1 MVHPLNT
8 RKPLHLAVATA
19 LATLPAMSSADVEHT
34 EKVVVTGQST
44 NADVVIGSGDL
55 SKVQA
60 QNLSDIFRKEP
71 SVQVGG
77 GGTNTA
83 QKIYVRGLE
92 DTQLN
97 VTIDGAYQSGTMFHH
112 QGRLQIEP
120 ELLKEVEVEAGAG
133 AATSGPGA
141 LGGSIRFTTKDP
153 EDLIKEGN
161 EFGGL
166 VKASYGN
173 NADYIKVH
181 TTVAAKA
188 SDTISVMAS
197 WTQAD
202 ADNYQDGNGD
212 DQAHTPV
219 DQKVG
224 LFKLHAKPSKDQ
236 DIRFSHSE
244 TTDEGTRNFR
254 ANQNLRLGANDATPL
269 DLARKTTTLNYNYN
283 PENDLID
290 MELTLY
296 RNEVDMK
303 QTAPSGFAAAAFGT
317 NTPEVVTYGM
327 DLRNTSIVDKHSLT
341 YGFDYRDEKG
351 SATHSDLAPPATGW
365 TGTRTDNT
373 ALFGL
378 YLQDNFRPND
388 DWLLSAGLRYDHGEF
403 DSWDGHSVQH
413 DEFSPNASATYFF
426 NQDLN
431 VRLGYAI
438 AHRTPSV
445 REAYIIGNSAF
456 DPNITSEKAENI
468 EIALNYE
475 KNGLTFDAEI
485 YRQDIK
491 DPHNIYGYANETD
504 DIKIYGYALQLGYEW
519 ENLSANFSVTDN
531 DPEKGS
537 IALYDAHPHGTS
549 VGRTWMATLDYSIPQ
564 HNLSLGWNARLVED
578 LEDVPA
584 GSSIKEGYD
593 LHDVYA
599 EWKPNGDE
607 DLTLTFSVNNLFGE
621 LYYDHA
627 TQSDRSGSTIGN
639 YEQGRDIRLS
649 VAYQF

>member
-1 MVHPLNT
+1 MFLPLNS
-8 RKPLHLAVATA
+8 RKPLPLAVAAA
-19 LATLPAMSSADVEHT
+19 LATLPATSSADVEQT
-34 EKVVVTGQST
+34 DKLVVTGQSAT
-44 NADVVIGSGDL
+44 IDAVIDSDDL
-55 SKVQA
+55 SKIQA
-60 QNLSDIFRKEP
+60 QSLSDIFRKEP
-71 SVQVGG
+71 SIQVGG

-153 EDLIKEGN
+153 EDLIKEGKD
-161 EFGGL
+161 FGGL
-166 VKASYGN
+166 VKASYGD
-173 NADYIKVH
+173 NADYVKVH
-181 TTVAAKA
+181 TTLAAKA
-188 SDTISVMAS
+188 SDNISLLAS

-202 ADNYQDGNGD
+202 ADNYQDGDGD
-212 DQAHTPV
+212 EQDNTPV
-219 DQKVG
+219 DQTVG
-224 LFKLHAKPSKDQ
+224 LFKLHAKPSADQ
-236 DIRFSHSE
+236 DIRFSHSD

-254 ANQNLRLGANDATPL
+254 VNQNLRLGNNDATPL

-290 MELTLY
+290 TEFTLY
-296 RNEVDMK
+296 RNEVNMK
-303 QTAPSGFAAAAFGT
+303 QTAPGGLGAVFGT
-317 NTPEVVTYGM
+317 NTPEVVTYGL
-327 DLRNTSIVDKHSLT
+327 DLRNTSIIDKHSVT

-351 SATHSDLAPPATGW
+351 SATHSDLAPPASGW

-373 ALFGL
+373 ELFGL
-378 YLQDNFRPND
+378 YIQDNYRLND

-403 DSWDGHSVQH
+403 DSWDGHSVSH
-413 DEFSPNASATYFF
+413 DEFSPNASATYFV
-426 NQDLN
+426 NDALN

-445 REAYIIGNSAF
+445 REAYILGNSAF
-456 DPNITSEKAENI
+456 DPDIVSEKAENI
-468 EIALNYE
+468 ELALSYAHD
-475 KNGLTFDAEI
+475 GLTFDAEI
-485 YRQDIK
+485 YKQKIK

-504 DIKIYGYALQLGYEW
+504 DISIRGYSLQLGYEW
-519 ENLSANFSVTDN
+519 QNLTAQFSLTDN
-531 DPEKGS
+531 DPEQGGE
-537 IALYDAHPHGTS
+537 ALYDAHPHGTS
-549 VGRTWMATLDYSIPQ
+549 VGRTWMATLDYSMPQ
-564 HNLSLGWNARLVED
+564 YNLAMGWNAKVVEE
-578 LEDVPA
+578 LRDVPA
-584 GSSIKEGYD
+584 GSAFKGSYD
-593 LHDVYA
+593 LHDVYTQ
-599 EWKPNGDE
+599 WNPNGNE
-607 DLTLTFSVNNLFGE
+607 DLTLTFSVNNLFDE